1 MTERQLPSRQP
12 VLPSPDA
19 GNPLFPGQVLYV
31 QALDEQV
38 GVRVTLSTQ
47 ERAARI
53 RALNTAEW
61 LNSNFNDAANEDA
74 RLIYIKEAPDGFVGA
89 KEATAG
95 YGKPDVLIYAFDGE
109 ILDRPPHE
117 EQPAKYIYDYDP
129 ETQVSYWG
137 EVRRVLDCMEERLPE
152 GLSARVIEHNFPIV
166 SNEHHNVPR
175 SICLPHTH
183 VFAHGNA
190 FHHTPEEQPA
200 EINKLRH
207 NEELLLDQEL
217 MVDGVLLGVHGRM
230 LQQLGDDIP
239 PLDVRH
245 LVRPFG
251 YEFYIPRNTSNEEF
265 ARLMREHHLAYAQTL
280 QEVGP
285 MIAETA
291 RINNPQGARILPQP
305 SYIFYMRNDGDK
317 QILSFSPQFVEAA
330 GGMEGAGV
338 ALRRSGYCDPPPHP
352 MTAQEID
359 ALVL

>member
-53 RALNTAEW
+53 RALNTADY
-61 LNSNFNDAANEDA
+61 LNWNFNNDANEEA
-74 RLIYIKEAPDGFVGA
+74 RLIYIKETPDGFVGA

-109 ILDRPPHE
+109 IVDRPPQE

-137 EVRRVLDCMEERLPE
+137 EVRRVLDCMQERLPE
-152 GLSARVIEHNFPIV
+152 GLSARVIEHNFPVV
-166 SNEHHNVPR
+166 SNEKYNVPR

-190 FHHTPEEQPA
+190 FRHIPQETPA
-200 EINKLRH
+200 EIDKVRY
-207 NEELLLDQEL
+207 NEELLLDQEF
-217 MVDGVLLGVHGRM
+217 MIDGVLLGLYGRM
-230 LQQLGDDIP
+230 LQQMGENTP
-239 PLDVRH
+239 PMDVRH

-251 YEFYIPRNTSNEEF
+251 YEFYIAKGTSNVEF
-265 ARLMREHHLAYAQTL
+265 AHIMREHHLAYAQTL
-280 QEVGP
+280 QELGP
-285 MIAETA
+285 TIKETVHQST
-291 RINNPQGARILPQP
+291 PGARTLPQP

-317 QILSFSPQFVEAA
+317 QILSFAPQFVEAA
-330 GGMEGAGV
+330 GGMESAGI
-338 ALRRSGYCDPPPHP
+338 ALRRSGRCDPPPHP
-352 MTAQEID
+352 MTPEQID

>member
-1 MTERQLPSRQP
+1 MTEHQLPSRQAI
-12 VLPSPDA
+12 LPSPDA
-19 GNPLFPGQVLYV
+19 GNPLFPGQVLYIEAIDV
-31 QALDEQV
+31 KA
-38 GVRVTLSTQ
+38 GVTVTLSTE
-47 ERAARI
+47 ERASRI
-53 RALNTAEW
+53 KALNTSKY
-61 LNSNFNDAANEDA
+61 LAANFADPENPEIRMISTTDT
-74 RLIYIKEAPDGFVGA
+74 PDGFVGV

-95 YGKPDVLIYAFDGE
+95 YAKPDILIYAFDKE
-109 ILDRPPHE
+109 IFESDPEKVH
-117 EQPAKYIYDYDP
+117 PATYIYDWSE
-129 ETQVSYWG
+129 ETQQTYWG

-152 GLSARVIEHNFPIV
+152 GLVPRVIEHNFPIV
-166 SNEHHNVPR
+166 SNEQHNVPR
-175 SICLPHTH
+175 SSGLPHTH
-183 VFAHGNA
+183 VFAYGNA
-190 FHHTPEEQPA
+190 FAHTPDQQPA
-200 EINKLRH
+200 EIEKIRH

-230 LQQLGDDIP
+230 LAQMGDDMP

-251 YEFYIPRNTSNEEF
+251 YEFYIPKGTSNEEF

-291 RINNPQGARILPQP
+291 HTNNPQGARILPQP

-338 ALRRSGYCDPPPHP
+338 ALRRSGRCDPPPHP
-352 MTAQEID
+352 MTPQEID